1 MSLSDLI
8 FEKAPWWIAIFVLTI
23 IGIFRYGPK
32 FLREWGNTLR
42 EIKKK
47 GLHSEYITD
56 LKMQRDRLQKENDLL
71 REKLEKYGTN

>member
-8 FEKAPWWIAIFVLTI
+8 FEKAPWWIAIVVLTL

-32 FLREWGNTLR
+32 FLKEWGNTLR

-56 LKMQRDRLQKENDLL
+56 LKMQRDRLMKEVEELKKELKD
-71 REKLEKYGTN
+71 K